1 MAVSL
6 RDGLREVLT
15 NKVDISQLRVGDH
28 IYSWRNL
35 IYAHHGELLQLELE
49 PTWSITS
56 VGPS

>member
-15 NKVDISQLRVGDH
+15 NKVDISQLQVGDH

-49 PTWSITS
+49 ST
-56 VGPS
+56 